1 MPIRQRIRLSIKS
14 GKSFRRLKIKVVV
27 IATRVGLG
35 KVCLTKYD
43 TAINQDLRAIIPKNL
58 NELSVN
64 YLYWWLKSI
73 AHIIK
78 HEETGA
84 TVKGVKLDFIKN
96 LALLLPSLDK
106 QNLIASHLEQ
116 LLNQVD
122 QLELI
127 QIKKMKALN
136 ELKQSLLQ
144 KAFTGELTAN
154 WRTKQTTMNNKKDT
168 L

>member
-1 MPIRQRIRLSIKS
+1 M
-14 GKSFRRLKIKVVV
+14 
-27 IATRVGLG
+27 
-35 KVCLTKYD
+35 CLTKYD
-43 TAINQDLRAIIPKNL
+43 TAINQDLRVIIPKDL

-64 YLYWWLKSI
+64 YLYWWLKNI

-78 HEETGA
+78 NEGTGA
-84 TVKGVKLDFIKN
+84 TFKGVKLDFIKN

-106 QNLIASHLEQ
+106 KNLIASHLEQ

-144 KAFTGELTAN
+144 KAFTGELTTG
-154 WRTKQTTMNNKKDT
+154 WRTKQATNHQ
-168 L
+168 